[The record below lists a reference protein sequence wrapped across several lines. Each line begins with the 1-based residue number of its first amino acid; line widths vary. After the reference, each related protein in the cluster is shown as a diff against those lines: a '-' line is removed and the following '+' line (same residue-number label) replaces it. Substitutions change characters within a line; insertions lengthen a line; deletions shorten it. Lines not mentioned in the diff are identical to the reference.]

1 MNNDYQAFNANHS
14 SINSNNP
21 NAKRIS
27 SNYNQRLFQSNKQSY
42 FGQNKQN
49 SPYIKNQIKR
59 NIRYQNNQRP
69 NPYEEEIVRGYYINS
84 GDEHRFRNENGREEE
99 IEIEEN
105 FDMENGE
112 ENLNDGFIGDGEY
125 VRNDM
130 TNENNN
136 YDYSPN
142 QNGQNLYAYY
152 NLRNINNNLNKNSN
166 YNYEPQESP
175 EKIEE
180 QDNREYLIESPKKDQ
195 NNNFSSTQ
203 YNNFNNKVYQ
213 KRRILGNLKDSAS
226 SEAYAT
232 KSLSRAT
239 LTDYRNSGI
248 YIKPKTS
255 YNNNINKNNGISTE
269 ERGIESLKESTKKV
283 PNENN
288 YEIIEESPIY
298 NFPVNQSQDKG
309 GKVDFNL
316 SLSKLKNN
324 IKNKKQENK
333 EKYNMDLYRNN
344 LDKIIK
350 IQATFRYFR
359 IKKIMDKYHDCDEF
373 IFHISKVQFNH
384 FYDNFYF
391 FINQLF
397 NAYKANTL
405 GALDLVNNN
414 PEQEKLE
421 QEENENDEEENNE
434 ESDNEENKS
443 YEQLLNDYTNLKKKY
458 NALMKIKNDNNT
470 NTNHNNNNSKS
481 SFKKINPE
489 LASLPGET
497 TFGSIKTDT
506 HKFRKF
512 KASLQNNNNNST
524 SNIKLNDNFTMS
536 NYYNDDDKYERH
548 FYTPDHYDDEDS
560 LNDVKD
566 KRYSYS
572 SVHSDEY
579 SKYFDNEQPK
589 HRFMSFNN
597 KKLKGIGLSRGT
609 RKNKIFEY
617 SPSIEIEKQ
626 SRDNSTNRNNRNE
639 IQNEKISNISVINI
653 NREGL
658 EEPDDNFNKKR
669 IEEIAYDKYII
680 NYSKD
685 LRIVKNNKILLK
697 SKEEDKNLETK
708 NFDNKLIFKENE
720 NIIHIK
726 PQKKTDEQK
735 IKEIVNNKKLYEKLK
750 SKLEKENEKYRHDNI
765 INDEQNLIPN
775 NKDNRYK
782 LLKKSKRTKDNYLTI
797 KQEHK
802 KEKLNILKQT
812 NENNF
817 EIKSEYYYIETKD
830 SILPE
835 IIEKKLKESNIQN
848 KPIINIEKGFKEE
861 KTKLSSG
868 DKLNIKGKKPEY
880 LEDIESNELMF
891 INKQKKIKKKNE
903 IKNNED
909 IVIYGQPKKWNL
921 TKDLNLIF
929 NNQFSLLNDTKKQ
942 ISDVEKNKS
951 NLLYV
956 EMNELQ
962 IIDNFKNNKKK
973 EKELKKSIKRFDIIN
988 PTKIDELIINK
999 REIQKPEKLQQLFKC
1014 NENSIK
1020 IKPIKKQKVRE
1031 IKITTKK
1038 ILKQEKILSRKKFL
1052 KNQYTSENSF
1062 TLKGKKFLKNE
1073 LGIKKGEEFLIKRK
1087 KKKMKEQEIQAT
1099 ESDKKKVFEN
1109 IRMEELDEINID
1121 SKNISF
1127 LKKYLDI
1134 FKEEKK
1140 IRSKEK
1146 YSVFISNQIQINSEN
1161 KKENKFTNLNIEK
1174 NKENEMII
1182 KNELRVKKKEKEY
1195 KFEIRQNLIEQFT
1208 FKGDK
1213 KRIFDNLDIKKCEGQ
1228 YIKAIKKEIKLENVA
1243 NGELT
1248 IIHKAKDMKES
1259 EVQIESDLLNNN
1271 LVSNSDIKY
1280 KINPIKRQENI
1291 IVKNKSMNIRH
1302 KKKKSNSDLIIVK
1315 QKKLNLIQKFP
1326 KKFKKEN
1333 IEPCYSEAITIKTRE
1348 NYEDPIPN
1356 FRLSKKFTKFLISD
1370 NDNLQPENNINLIKT
1385 LSETNETQFEITGKK
1400 TEIIEKNKENYEEI
1414 KENIKQPLL
1423 ENKIDNKDFEKNMTK
1438 QFINNMVQNKFEIE
1452 KKKSM
1457 DNTKNKLI
1465 IIFKAMKMKNALMK
1479 NNKNK
1484 KYFLNALKNIK
1495 ETKSKSLIKSNTFSH
1510 NYLSKDKNKIEE
1522 FTETFDLKSNIPS
1535 SKLYIENNMIQI
1547 KNKKKGKFK
1556 NIISEI
1562 KENDINIKA
1571 IKNKIQKVDKEVQ
1584 MSPKK
1589 EYKITMKSI
1598 FKKEKVLKRSFTNI
1612 QDIQLDSFSFESD
1625 INPNSKTYVDACIQ
1639 TPKLRPKNKSPN
1651 KVIFNEIKTI
1661 LKNEKS
1667 FQDYKINHTFDMSYL
1682 GKSNYMDNSNSSIK
1696 IEKDDIKDHNKMY
1709 RISQFNKIFKHYFDI
1724 NKKIPFLKLIC
1735 LTKWIHL
1742 SKNNDFNKSKSK
1754 IKHLDIK
1761 NLFNKYQ
1768 SILVNNISYFTKNYK
1783 TKKAID
1789 LMINLFNKRKEEA
1802 FKNIKINKRRNKL
1815 DANKLRKNKN
1825 ALQKLKSILKK
1836 NCGKYVFSLY
1846 KKNK

>member
-1 MNNDYQAFNANHS
+1 MNNDYKANHS
-14 SINSNNP
+14 SNNPNYP
-21 NAKRIS
+21 NAKRIP
-27 SNYNQRLFQSNKQSY
+27 SNYNQRFFQPNTNTY
-42 FGQNKQN
+42 YDQNSQN
-49 SPYIKNQIKR
+49 SPYVKSQIKR

-105 FDMENGE
+105 LDMENGE
-112 ENLNDGFIGDGEY
+112 ENINDGFIGDGEY

-142 QNGQNLYAYY
+142 LNGQNLYAYY
-152 NLRNINNNLNKNSN
+152 NLRNINNNNLNNNKISN
-166 YNYEPQESP
+166 YNYEPKEDPEEIEEKENNEYLMESP
-175 EKIEE
+175 
-180 QDNREYLIESPKKDQ
+180 QKDQ
-195 NNNFSSTQ
+195 NNNFSNTQ

-213 KRRILGNLKDSAS
+213 KRRVLGNLKDSAS

-232 KSLSRAT
+232 KSISRAT

-283 PNENN
+283 SYGNN
-288 YEIIEESPIY
+288 YEILEESPIY
-298 NFPVNQSQDKG
+298 NYPENQSKDKG

-324 IKNKKQENK
+324 IKNKRQKEE
-333 EKYNMDLYRNN
+333 EKYDIDWYKNN

-350 IQATFRYFR
+350 IQATFRYYR
-359 IKKIMDKYHDCDEF
+359 ISKIMKQYHDCDEF

-397 NAYKANTL
+397 NVYKANI

-414 PEQEKLE
+414 QE
-421 QEENENDEEENNE
+421 QEENENEEEENNE

-443 YEQLLNDYTNLKKKY
+443 YDQLLNDYTNLKKKY
-458 NALMKIKNDNNT
+458 NALMKSKNDNNT

-512 KASLQNNNNNST
+512 KASLQKNNNNST
-524 SNIKLNDNFTMS
+524 SNIKLNDNLTIS
-536 NYYNDDDKYERH
+536 NYNDDDKYERH

-560 LNDVKD
+560 FNDAKD

-626 SRDNSTNRNNRNE
+626 SRDNSTKRNNIND

-653 NREGL
+653 NRSGL

-669 IEEIAYDKYII
+669 IEEIAYDKYIN
-680 NYSKD
+680 NYGKN
-685 LRIVKNNKILLK
+685 LTIVKNNKILLK
-697 SKEEDKNLETK
+697 SKEEDKNLEAK

-726 PQKKTDEQK
+726 PKKKTDEQK
-735 IKEIVNNKKLYEKLK
+735 IKEIVDNKRLYEKLK
-750 SKLEKENEKYRHDNI
+750 SKLEKEKEKYRHNNITNEEQNI
-765 INDEQNLIPN
+765 IPN
-775 NKDNRYK
+775 KKDNRYK
-782 LLKKSKRTKDNYLTI
+782 LLKKSKRTKDNYFTI
-797 KQEHK
+797 NQEQK
-802 KEKLNILKQT
+802 KETLNILKKA

-835 IIEKKLKESNIQN
+835 IIEKKIKESNIQN
-848 KPIINIEKGFKEE
+848 QPIINKENEFKEE
-861 KTKLSSG
+861 KTILSSG
-868 DKLNIKGKKPEY
+868 DNFNIKGKKPEHFQ
-880 LEDIESNELMF
+880 DIESNELII
-891 INKQKKIKKKNE
+891 INKQKNIKKKNE
-903 IKNNED
+903 IKKNEN
-909 IVIYGQPKKWNL
+909 IAIYGQLKKWNL
-921 TKDLNLIF
+921 IKDLNHY
-929 NNQFSLLNDTKKQ
+929 FSLNNDTKKPLF
-942 ISDVEKNKS
+942 DTEKNKEK
-951 NLLYV
+951 LLYI
-956 EMNELQ
+956 ETNELQ
-962 IIDNFKNNKKK
+962 VIDNFRKNKKR
-973 EKELKKSIKRFDIIN
+973 EKEYKKIINRFDNITQIKN
-988 PTKIDELIINK
+988 EELIINK
-999 REIQKPEKLQQLFKC
+999 GEIQKQKKEKEQQLFKC
-1014 NENSIK
+1014 NENNIK
-1020 IKPIKKQKVRE
+1020 IKPIKKPKVRE

-1062 TLKGKKFLKNE
+1062 TIKGKNSSKIE

-1087 KKKMKEQEIQAT
+1087 KKKMKEQEIQTAGL
-1099 ESDKKKVFEN
+1099 DKKNKFEN
-1109 IRMEELDEINID
+1109 VRIEELDEINIE
-1121 SKNISF
+1121 SKNVSF
-1127 LKKYLDI
+1127 LKRYLDLY
-1134 FKEEKK
+1134 KKEKK
-1140 IRSKEK
+1140 IKN
-1146 YSVFISNQIQINSEN
+1146 YSVFTSNQIQLNSEN
-1161 KKENKFTNLNIEK
+1161 KKENKFKNLNIGK
-1174 NKENEMII
+1174 NIENEIII
-1182 KNELRVKKKEKEY
+1182 KNEEGVKKKEKEY

-1208 FKGDK
+1208 FKGNK
-1213 KRIFDNLDIKKCEGQ
+1213 KRLFTNLDIKKCEGQ
-1228 YIKAIKKEIKLENVA
+1228 NIKAIKKEKIKLEKIP
-1243 NGELT
+1243 NGEL
-1248 IIHKAKDMKES
+1248 IIKHMEKDKKEI
-1259 EVQIESDLLNNN
+1259 EVQTELDLINNN
-1271 LVSNSDIKY
+1271 LDFNSDIKY
-1280 KINPIKRQENI
+1280 KIYPIKKPENI
-1291 IVKNKSMNIRH
+1291 IVKNKSFNIRH
-1302 KKKKSNSDLIIVK
+1302 KRNNSNLIIVK
-1315 QKKLNLIQKFP
+1315 QKKLDLIQKTP
-1326 KKFKKEN
+1326 KKFRKET
-1333 IEPCYSEAITIKTRE
+1333 IEPCYSEALTIKTRE
-1348 NYEDPIPN
+1348 DYEDPLPN

-1370 NDNLQPENNINLIKT
+1370 NDNLQPENNINLIKP
-1385 LSETNETQFEITGKK
+1385 LSETNETQFEIIGNKK
-1400 TEIIEKNKENYEEI
+1400 EIIEEKIEEI
-1414 KENIKQPLL
+1414 KENIQKPLI
-1423 ENKIDNKDFEKNMTK
+1423 ENEMDNKDFEKNMTK
-1438 QFINNMVQNKFEIE
+1438 QFINNMVQNKLEIE
-1452 KKKSM
+1452 KKKTM

-1465 IIFKAMKMKNALMK
+1465 TIFKAMKMKNALMK

-1495 ETKSKSLIKSNTFSH
+1495 DSKLKSLIKSNTFSH
-1510 NYLSKDKNKIEE
+1510 NYLPKDKNTIEE
-1522 FTETFDLKSNIPS
+1522 FTETNDLKSNPP
-1535 SKLYIENNMIQI
+1535 SKLFIENNIIQI
-1547 KNKKKGKFK
+1547 KNKKGGKFK
-1556 NIISEI
+1556 KLYSEI
-1562 KENDINIKA
+1562 RENDINIEA
-1571 IKNKIQKVDKEVQ
+1571 IKNKIEKVDKEVQ

-1589 EYKITMKSI
+1589 EFKITMKRT
-1598 FKKEKVLKRSFTNI
+1598 FKKEKVLKRSFTNM

-1625 INPNSKTYVDACIQ
+1625 INPNQKTYIDASIQ
-1639 TPKLRPKNKSPN
+1639 TPKLRPKKKSPN
-1651 KVIFNEIKTI
+1651 KVIFNEIKTV

-1667 FQDYKINHTFDMSYL
+1667 SQDYKINHTFDMSYI
-1682 GKSNYMDNSNSSIK
+1682 GKINDMENSNSSIK
-1696 IEKDDIKDHNKMY
+1696 IEKEDIKDRDKIY
-1709 RISQFNKIFKHYFDI
+1709 RISQFNKFFKHYFDT
-1724 NKKIPFLKLIC
+1724 NKKIAFLKLLY

-1742 SKNNDFNKSKSK
+1742 SKNNEFDKSKSKSK

-1761 NLFNKYQ
+1761 YLFDKYK
-1768 SILVNNISYFTKNYK
+1768 SIFVNNISDFAKKYK
-1783 TKKAID
+1783 TEKANN
-1789 LMINLFNKRKEEA
+1789 LMINLFNRRKEEA
-1802 FKNIKINKRRNKL
+1802 FKKIKINKRGNKL
-1815 DANKLRKNKN
+1815 DANILRKNKI
-1825 ALQKLKSILKK
+1825 ALIKLSRILRN
-1836 NCGKYVFSLY
+1836 NCGKYIISLY
-1846 KKNK
+1846 KKSK